1 LESNWTVPHVK
12 KSIVHKDH
20 KWFWRQAAT
29 TIITWISNFV
39 AEFPGSL
46 TGFMGLKFDL
56 LHCYAYFL
64 MIFMCLGMIALTHA
78 CKFFEDEMCWWQVEN
93 SWKIERIF
101 RVEFSNILVESFW
114 GTHFYRKNSPWLF
127 FYLKWDCVSD
137 WQITNL
143 FDAILNRFGTV
154 SPDTVD
160 KIGIKFGHSFWRT
173 MHFKRDWRG
182 KKKLE
187 RPSAKRKKEVTAKG
201 GVPLSLKIMNFL
213 QNEKIAENPR

>member
-1 LESNWTVPHVK
+1 MIAKSQRLLVSQNTKCVRTNKKLFETIGVQLDGPPCE

-78 CKFFEDEMCWWQVEN
+78 CKFFEDEMCWWQLNIEN

-114 GTHFYRKNSPWLF
+114 GTHFYRKKSPWLF
-127 FYLKWDCVSD
+127 FFLIWNEIASRIDKSRICL
-137 WQITNL
+137 TL
-143 FDAILNRFGTV
+143 FW
-154 SPDTVD
+154 
-160 KIGIKFGHSFWRT
+160 IGLVQCHQTPLI
-173 MHFKRDWRG
+173 
-182 KKKLE
+182 KLE
-187 RPSAKRKKEVTAKG
+187 
-201 GVPLSLKIMNFL
+201 LSLVIHFGGQCISREIEEGK
-213 QNEKIAENPR
+213 RS